1 MTIVMNNLI
10 VNHYQSMTKSISSA
24 IRFSE
29 SRLLS
34 LKVET
39 EFGITIMIIG
49 DVRLVRVTVR
59 YHCTDFYYNGSLTFS
74 FLYKLVVIVCY
85 FNFQSSSTSL
95 GT

>member
-1 MTIVMNNLI
+1 MINLK
-10 VNHYQSMTKSISSA
+10 VNHYQSMTKSISVSSA

-29 SRLLS
+29 SLSLS

-59 YHCTDFYYNGSLTFS
+59 HHCTDFNTMAA
-74 FLYKLVVIVCY
+74 
-85 FNFQSSSTSL
+85 
-95 GT
+95 